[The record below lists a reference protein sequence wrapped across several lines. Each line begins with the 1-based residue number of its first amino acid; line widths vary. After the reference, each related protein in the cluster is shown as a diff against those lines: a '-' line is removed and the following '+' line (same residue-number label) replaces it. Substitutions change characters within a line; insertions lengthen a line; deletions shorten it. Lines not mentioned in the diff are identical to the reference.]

1 MLGKCR
7 VAASCRCNA
16 ATWKNEEKASMSTDK
31 IFVGTA
37 AANTRIRWKYTISAG
52 RISLSF
58 DSKQGVM
65 QQCQKSLQFHPE
77 SKEIML

>member
-1 MLGKCR
+1 
-7 VAASCRCNA
+7 
-16 ATWKNEEKASMSTDK
+16 MSTDK
-31 IFVGTA
+31 IFVETA
-37 AANTRIRWKYTISAG
+37 AENTRIRWKHAISTS

>member
-1 MLGKCR
+1 
-7 VAASCRCNA
+7 
-16 ATWKNEEKASMSTDK
+16 MSTDK

-37 AANTRIRWKYTISAG
+37 AANTRIRWKHAIPTS

>member
-16 ATWKNEEKASMSTDK
+16 ATWKNEEKARMSTDK

-58 DSKQGVM
+58 DRK
-65 QQCQKSLQFHPE
+65 
-77 SKEIML
+77 